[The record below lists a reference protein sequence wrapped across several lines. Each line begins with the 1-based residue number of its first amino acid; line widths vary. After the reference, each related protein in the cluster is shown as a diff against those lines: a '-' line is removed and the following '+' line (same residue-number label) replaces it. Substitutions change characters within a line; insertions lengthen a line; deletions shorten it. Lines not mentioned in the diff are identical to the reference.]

1 MPEAKSVY
9 DIYFGAEADPGAYE
23 ASKFGIQDIWS
34 GIEHRGKLTEIRL
47 EEITNITDSLMA
59 AVELGDTLYQGAV
72 SRKEFKADLE
82 TVQTAKAKEAFKAV
96 EFEEG
101 KEMKFSEYIKSD
113 VGKEWYGGFRSE
125 AVGSPGLFGKK
136 GGTEAWE
143 DLKWW
148 EKLGQERMYKF
159 GEEDSSV
166 LTGAQVEATAL
177 SSSYGMATDWDA
189 FRKRFNVES
198 RYEQEFDYGVEVVG
212 EEEKSP
218 SLGKEAEMST
228 TALTSKDY
236 SMLSKML
243 TGFQEK
249 GHDPKL
255 GEDLKHFQPWLDQM
269 AKSRGWTG
277 TRWS

>member
-1 MPEAKSVY
+1 MPEVKSVY

-72 SRKEFKADLE
+72 SRKEFESNLE
-82 TVQTAKAKEAFKAV
+82 TVQTAKAKEVFGSLPELERKL
-96 EFEEG
+96 G
-101 KEMKFSEYIKSD
+101 FSEYIKSD

-148 EKLGQERMYKF
+148 EKIGQGKTYKF
-159 GEEDSSV
+159 GKEDPSY

-189 FRKRFNVES
+189 FRKRFNV
-198 RYEQEFDYGVEVVG
+198 
-212 EEEKSP
+212 
-218 SLGKEAEMST
+218 
-228 TALTSKDY
+228 
-236 SMLSKML
+236 
-243 TGFQEK
+243 
-249 GHDPKL
+249 
-255 GEDLKHFQPWLDQM
+255 
-269 AKSRGWTG
+269 
-277 TRWS
+277 